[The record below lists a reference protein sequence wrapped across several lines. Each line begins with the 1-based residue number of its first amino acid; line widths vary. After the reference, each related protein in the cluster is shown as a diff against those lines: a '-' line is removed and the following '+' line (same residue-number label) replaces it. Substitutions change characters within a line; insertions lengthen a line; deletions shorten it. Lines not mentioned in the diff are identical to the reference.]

1 MMNIVE
7 AYIKF
12 KKQLIIFI
20 SGLPACGKLKL
31 AKKIKKDFNLKLLNQ
46 FDYYRKDYNVKT
58 TLQDGTILINWYT
71 DLAIDWTKLNEDID
85 KYKKDGIIVVGFSL
99 PEDKFSQDIDF
110 HLHLNIPK
118 QLCMEKRKEFI
129 EKNKDKNKYKEEFSL
144 IGSVTEKLRMNQLI
158 FPYYLES
165 MKKSK
170 INKFINIATMSDD
183 EVYDTAFKYLI
194 DFIEDFLYP
203 ETTVSTNSNTPK
215 VSKVTKEQYKGSK
228 KTDSSSLSFSGEL
241 LNKPKYSYDQDLDM
255 ITELTDKELDVDIG
269 DGPIKLIPIDELQE
283 ELENVEEMEVE
294 DYEYQESLENQ
305 DNQNNQLNSE

>member
-1 MMNIVE
+1 MNIVE

-12 KKQLIIFI
+12 KNQLIIFI

-31 AKKIKKDFNLKLLNQ
+31 AKKVKRDFNLKLLNQ

-71 DLAIDWTKLNEDID
+71 DLAIDWIKLNEDID
-85 KYKKDGIIVVGFSL
+85 KYKKDGITVVGFSL
-99 PEDKFSQDIDF
+99 PEDKFDKKDIDF

-118 QLCMEKRKEFI
+118 QLCMEKRKDFV
-129 EKNKDKNKYKEEFSL
+129 EKNKDKDKYKEEFSL
-144 IGSVTEKLRMNQLI
+144 IGTVTEKLRMNQLI

-194 DFIEDFLYP
+194 DFIEDYLYP
-203 ETTVSTNSNTPK
+203 EDTASNSNTPK
-215 VSKVTKEQYKGSK
+215 VTKIK
-228 KTDSSSLSFSGEL
+228 KNINIKTESSSLSFSGEL
-241 LNKPKYSYDQDLDM
+241 LNRPKYSYDKDPDM
-255 ITELTDKELDVDIG
+255 ITELTDKSDVDVDIG
-269 DGPIKLIPIDELQE
+269 DGPIKFIPIDELQE

-294 DYEYQESLENQ
+294 DYEYQENQ

>member
-1 MMNIVE
+1 MNIVE

-12 KKQLIIFI
+12 KNQLIIFI

-31 AKKIKKDFNLKLLNQ
+31 AKKVKRDFNLKLLNQ

-71 DLAIDWTKLNEDID
+71 DSAIDWTKLNEDID
-85 KYKKDGIIVVGFSL
+85 KYKKDGVIVVGFSL
-99 PEDKFSQDIDF
+99 PEDKFDKKDIDF

-118 QLCMEKRKEFI
+118 QLCMEKRKDFV
-129 EKNKDKNKYKEEFSL
+129 EKNKDKDKYKEEFSL
-144 IGSVTEKLRMNQLI
+144 IGTVTEKLRMNQLI

-194 DFIEDFLYP
+194 DFIEDYLYP
-203 ETTVSTNSNTPK
+203 EDTASNSNTPK
-215 VSKVTKEQYKGSK
+215 VTKIK
-228 KTDSSSLSFSGEL
+228 KNINIKTESSSLSFSGEL
-241 LNKPKYSYDQDLDM
+241 LNRPKYSYDKDPDM
-255 ITELTDKELDVDIG
+255 ITELTDKSDVDVDIG
-269 DGPIKLIPIDELQE
+269 DGPIKFIPIDELQE

-294 DYEYQESLENQ
+294 DYEYQENQ